1 MSLMTAPQ
9 STRVSHRIQE
19 LMQPFREGRCVQ
31 GADGMD
37 ADMADSVIG
46 SLIDGTFV
54 IGTGAPI
61 EVRNA
66 HDDSLMLSYPDAD
79 ASQVA
84 LAAQVTRRAQAEWWA
99 LTAQARGRAMYH
111 VGALI
116 REQAGVLAELESL
129 TANKPIRDA
138 RVEVAKVAEMFEYY
152 AGWADK
158 LHGEVIPVPTSHLN
172 YVTYEPL
179 GTVLQITPWN
189 APIFTAGWQIAPA
202 IAAGNAVILKPSELT
217 ALSSLVLG
225 VLIER
230 AGVPRGLVNVIA
242 GYGHTI
248 GQAFIAEGDVRKVV
262 FVGSPATGR
271 HIATAAAQRCIPV
284 VLELGGKSANIVFED
299 ADLEVALRGAQA
311 AIFSGAGQSCV
322 SGSRLLVQ
330 ASIFDRFT
338 AALAEA
344 ATQFAVGN
352 PLDPDT
358 QIGPINNAKQYQHV
372 KAMLTGALKEG
383 AVLEGSSA
391 DPIPDAPGYYINPTV
406 LTGHNALTCA
416 QEEIFGPVVIA
427 IPFEDEADAIRIAN
441 DSRFGLA
448 GAVWTRDVGRAHRV
462 ARQVRAG
469 TFWVNSYK
477 TIHVSSPFGGYG
489 ESGYGRSSGL
499 DALREYSEVKSVW
512 VETAAQPAAN
522 FGYGASLE

>member
-1 MSLMTAPQ
+1 MSTA
-9 STRVSHRIQE
+9 RILE
-19 LMQPFREGRCVQ
+19 LMRPYWGDR
-31 GADGMD
+31 
-37 ADMADSVIG
+37 SVIASYVG
-46 SLIDGTFV
+46 GQFIEGH
-54 IGTGAPI
+54 GAPV

-66 HDDSLMLSYPDAD
+66 HDDSLLLSFPDAD
-79 ASQVA
+79 ESLVEVA
-84 LAAQVTRRAQAEWWA
+84 DKAAKAAQQQWWA
-99 LTAQARGRAMYH
+99 LTAQARGRAMYQ
-111 VGALI
+111 VGNLI
-116 REQAGVLAELESL
+116 RDELENLAQIESL

-138 RVEVAKVAEMFEYY
+138 RVEVLKVAEMFEYY

-158 LHGEVIPVPTSHLN
+158 LHGEIIPVPTTHLN

-189 APIFTAGWQIAPA
+189 APIFTCGWQIAPA

-217 ALSSLVLG
+217 PLSSLMVG

-230 AGVPRGLVNVIA
+230 AGVPKGLVNVIA
-242 GYGHTI
+242 GFGHSI
-248 GQAFIAEGDVRKVV
+248 GQAFIAKADIRKVV

-271 HIATAAAQRCIPV
+271 HIAVAAAQRCIPA
-284 VLELGGKSANIVFED
+284 VLELGGKSANIVFDD

-330 ASIFDRFT
+330 ESIFEKFT
-338 AALAEA
+338 NALAVA
-344 ATQFAVGN
+344 ATQFKVG
-352 PLDPDT
+352 DPSDPET
-358 QIGPINNAKQYQHV
+358 QIGPINNAKQYNHV
-372 KAMLTGALKEG
+372 KNMVEQALKDG
-383 AVLEGSSA
+383 AKLVGEHA
-391 DPIPDAPGYYINPTV
+391 DPIPEKPGYYINPTV
-406 LTGHNALTCA
+406 LAGSNALYCA
-416 QEEIFGPVVIA
+416 QEEIFGPVVVA
-427 IPFEDEADAIRIAN
+427 IPFKDEEDAIRIAN

-448 GAVWTRDVGRAHRV
+448 GGVWTRDVGRAHRV

-469 TFWVNSYK
+469 TFWVNGYK

-512 VETAAQPAAN
+512 VETAAKPAAS

>member
-1 MSLMTAPQ
+1 MSTAK
-9 STRVSHRIQE
+9 ILE
-19 LMQPFREGRCVQ
+19 LMRPYWGDR
-31 GADGMD
+31 
-37 ADMADSVIG
+37 SVIASYVG
-46 SLIDGTFV
+46 GEFIEGH
-54 IGTGAPI
+54 GAPV

-66 HDDSLMLSYPDAD
+66 HDDSLLLSFPDAD
-79 ASQVA
+79 ESLVEKADNA
-84 LAAQVTRRAQAEWWA
+84 AKAAQVQWWA
-99 LTAQARGRAMYH
+99 LTAQARGRAMYQ
-111 VGALI
+111 VGNLI
-116 REQAGVLAELESL
+116 REALEDLAQIESL

-138 RVEVAKVAEMFEYY
+138 RVEVLKVAEMFEYY

-158 LHGEVIPVPTSHLN
+158 LHGEIIPVPTTHLN

-189 APIFTAGWQIAPA
+189 APIFTCGWQIAPA

-217 ALSSLVLG
+217 PLSSLMVG

-230 AGVPRGLVNVIA
+230 AGVPKGLVNVIA
-242 GYGHTI
+242 GFGHSI
-248 GQAFIAEGDVRKVV
+248 GQAFIARADIRKVV

-271 HIATAAAQRCIPV
+271 HIAIAAAQRCIPA

-330 ASIFDRFT
+330 ASIFEKFT
-338 AALAEA
+338 HALATA
-344 ATQFAVGN
+344 ATQFKVG
-352 PLDPDT
+352 DPSDPET
-358 QIGPINNAKQYQHV
+358 QIGPINNAKQYNHV
-372 KAMLTGALKEG
+372 KTMVERALKDG
-383 AVLEGSSA
+383 ARLVGEHA
-391 DPIPDAPGYYINPTV
+391 DPIPEKPGYYVNPTV
-406 LTGHNALTCA
+406 LAGTNDLYCA
-416 QEEIFGPVVIA
+416 QEEIFGPVVVA
-427 IPFEDEADAIRIAN
+427 IPFKDEEEAIRIAN

-448 GAVWTRDVGRAHRV
+448 GGVWTRDVGRAHRV
-462 ARQVRAG
+462 AKQVRAG
-469 TFWVNSYK
+469 TFWVNGYK

-512 VETAAQPAAN
+512 VETAAKPAAS

>member
-1 MSLMTAPQ
+1 MSTAK
-9 STRVSHRIQE
+9 ILE
-19 LMQPFREGRCVQ
+19 LMRPYWGDR
-31 GADGMD
+31 
-37 ADMADSVIG
+37 SVIASYVG
-46 SLIDGTFV
+46 GQFIEGHGTPV
-54 IGTGAPI
+54 

-66 HDDSLMLSYPDAD
+66 HDDSLLLSFPDAD
-79 ASQVA
+79 ESLVEVA
-84 LAAQVTRRAQAEWWA
+84 DKAARAAQQQWWA
-99 LTAQARGRAMYH
+99 LTAQARGRAMYQ
-111 VGALI
+111 VGNLI
-116 REQAGVLAELESL
+116 RDELENLAQIESL

-138 RVEVAKVAEMFEYY
+138 RVEVLKVAEMFEYY

-158 LHGEVIPVPTSHLN
+158 LHGEIIPVPTTHLN

-189 APIFTAGWQIAPA
+189 APIFTCGWQIAPA

-217 ALSSLVLG
+217 PLSSLMVG

-230 AGVPRGLVNVIA
+230 AGVPKGLVNVIA
-242 GYGHTI
+242 GFGHSI
-248 GQAFIAEGDVRKVV
+248 GQAFIAKADIRKVV

-271 HIATAAAQRCIPV
+271 HIAVAAAQRCIPA
-284 VLELGGKSANIVFED
+284 VLELGGKSANIVFDD

-330 ASIFDRFT
+330 ESIFEKFT
-338 AALAEA
+338 NALAVA
-344 ATQFAVGN
+344 ATQFKVG
-352 PLDPDT
+352 DPSDPET
-358 QIGPINNAKQYQHV
+358 QIGPINNAKQYNHV
-372 KAMLTGALKEG
+372 KNMVEQALKDG
-383 AVLEGSSA
+383 AKLVGEHA
-391 DPIPDAPGYYINPTV
+391 DPIPEKPGYYINPTV
-406 LTGHNALTCA
+406 LAGTNALYCA
-416 QEEIFGPVVIA
+416 QEEIFGPVVVA
-427 IPFEDEADAIRIAN
+427 IPFKDEKDAIRIAN

-448 GAVWTRDVGRAHRV
+448 GGVWTRDVGRAHRV

-469 TFWVNSYK
+469 TFWVNGYK

-512 VETAAQPAAN
+512 VETAAKPAAS

>member
-1 MSLMTAPQ
+1 MSTA
-9 STRVSHRIQE
+9 TILE
-19 LMQPFREGRCVQ
+19 LMRPYWGDR
-31 GADGMD
+31 
-37 ADMADSVIG
+37 SVIASYVG
-46 SLIDGTFV
+46 GAFIEGH
-54 IGTGAPI
+54 GAPV

-66 HDDSLMLSYPDAD
+66 HDDSLLLSFPDAD
-79 ASQVA
+79 ESLVEVA
-84 LAAQVTRRAQAEWWA
+84 DKAAKTAQQQWWA
-99 LTAQARGRAMYH
+99 LTAQARGRAMYQ
-111 VGALI
+111 VGNLI
-116 REQAGVLAELESL
+116 REEQENLAQLESL

-138 RVEVAKVAEMFEYY
+138 RVEVLKVAEMFEYY

-158 LHGEVIPVPTSHLN
+158 LHGEVIPVPTTHLN

-189 APIFTAGWQIAPA
+189 APIFTCGWQIAPA

-217 ALSSLVLG
+217 PLSSLVVG

-230 AGVPRGLVNVIA
+230 AGVPKGLVNVIA
-242 GYGHTI
+242 GFGHSI
-248 GQAFIAEGDVRKVV
+248 GQAFIARADIRKVV

-271 HIATAAAQRCIPV
+271 HIAVAAAQRCIPA
-284 VLELGGKSANIVFED
+284 VLELGGKSANIVFDD

-330 ASIFDRFT
+330 ESIFEKFT
-338 AALAEA
+338 NALAVA
-344 ATQFAVGN
+344 ATQFKVG
-352 PLDPDT
+352 DPGDPQT
-358 QIGPINNAKQYQHV
+358 QIGPINNAKQYNHV
-372 KAMLTGALKEG
+372 KSMVERALKDG
-383 AVLEGSSA
+383 AKLVGEQA
-391 DPIPDAPGYYINPTV
+391 DPIPDRPGYYINPTV
-406 LTGHNALTCA
+406 LAGTNELHCA
-416 QEEIFGPVVIA
+416 QEEIFGPVVVAIA
-427 IPFEDEADAIRIAN
+427 FKDEEDAIRIAN

-448 GAVWTRDVGRAHRV
+448 GGVWTRDVGRAHRV
-462 ARQVRAG
+462 AKQVRAG
-469 TFWVNSYK
+469 TFWVNGYK

-512 VETAAQPAAN
+512 VETAAKPAAS

>member
-1 MSLMTAPQ
+1 MSTQKILDLMRPYWGDR
-9 STRVSHRIQE
+9 STV
-19 LMQPFREGRCVQ
+19 
-31 GADGMD
+31 
-37 ADMADSVIG
+37 G
-46 SLIDGTFV
+46 SYVGGEFV
-54 IGTGAPI
+54 AGHGAPV

-66 HDDSLMLSYPDAD
+66 HDDSPMLSYADAD
-79 ASQVA
+79 TSLVELTNTATK
-84 LAAQVTRRAQAEWWA
+84 AAQAKWAA
-99 LTAQARGRAMYH
+99 LTAQARGRLMYQ

-116 REQAGVLAELESL
+116 RQEADSLAQIESL

-138 RVEVAKVAEMFEYY
+138 TVEVAKVAEMFEYY

-189 APIFTAGWQIAPA
+189 APIFTCGWQIAPA

-217 ALSSLVLG
+217 ALSSLAVA

-230 AGVPRGLVNVIA
+230 AGVPKGLVNVIA
-242 GYGHTI
+242 GFGHTI
-248 GQAFIAEGDVRKVV
+248 GQALIAKADIRKVV
-262 FVGSPATGR
+262 FVGSPATGK
-271 HIATAAAQRCIPV
+271 HIAIAAAQRGIPCV
-284 VLELGGKSANIVFED
+284 MELGGKSANIVFED

-330 ASIFDRFT
+330 ASIFERFT
-338 AALAEA
+338 LALAA
-344 ATQFAVGN
+344 AGKQFKVG
-352 PLDPDT
+352 DPGDPHT
-358 QIGPINNAKQYQHV
+358 QIGPINNAKQYAHV
-372 KAMLTGALKEG
+372 KTMVEGALKDG
-383 AVLEGSSA
+383 ARLVGVDA
-391 DPIPDAPGYYINPTV
+391 DPLPDVPGYYVNPTV
-406 LTGHNALTCA
+406 LAGTNDLYCA
-416 QEEIFGPVVIA
+416 QEEIFGPVVVA
-427 IPFEDEADAIRIAN
+427 IPFKDEADAIRIAN

-448 GAVWTRDVGRAHRV
+448 GGVWTRDVGRAHRV

-499 DALREYSEVKSVW
+499 DALREYREVKSVW
-512 VETAAQPAAN
+512 VETAAVPAAS

>member
-1 MSLMTAPQ
+1 MSTAK
-9 STRVSHRIQE
+9 ILE
-19 LMQPFREGRCVQ
+19 LMRPYWGDR
-31 GADGMD
+31 
-37 ADMADSVIG
+37 SVIASYVG
-46 SLIDGTFV
+46 GQFIEGH
-54 IGTGAPI
+54 GAPV

-66 HDDSLMLSYPDAD
+66 HDDSLLLSFPDAD
-79 ASQVA
+79 ESLVEVA
-84 LAAQVTRRAQAEWWA
+84 DKAARAAQQQWWA
-99 LTAQARGRAMYH
+99 LTAQARGRAMYQ
-111 VGALI
+111 VGNLI
-116 REQAGVLAELESL
+116 RDELENLAQIESL

-138 RVEVAKVAEMFEYY
+138 RVEVLKVAEMFEYY

-158 LHGEVIPVPTSHLN
+158 LHGEIIPVPTTHLN

-189 APIFTAGWQIAPA
+189 APIFTCGWQIAPA

-217 ALSSLVLG
+217 PLSSLMVG

-230 AGVPRGLVNVIA
+230 AGVPKGLVNVIA
-242 GYGHTI
+242 GFGHSI
-248 GQAFIAEGDVRKVV
+248 GQAFIAKADIRKVV

-271 HIATAAAQRCIPV
+271 HIAVAAAQRCIPA
-284 VLELGGKSANIVFED
+284 VLELGGKSANIVFDD

-330 ASIFDRFT
+330 ESIFEKFT
-338 AALAEA
+338 NALAVA
-344 ATQFAVGN
+344 ATQFKVG
-352 PLDPDT
+352 DPSDPET
-358 QIGPINNAKQYQHV
+358 QIGPINNAKQYSHV
-372 KAMLTGALKEG
+372 KNMVEQALKDG
-383 AVLEGSSA
+383 AKLVGEHA
-391 DPIPDAPGYYINPTV
+391 DPIPEKLGYYINPTV
-406 LTGHNALTCA
+406 LAGNNALYCA
-416 QEEIFGPVVIA
+416 QEEIFGPVVVA
-427 IPFEDEADAIRIAN
+427 IPFKDEEDAIRIAN

-448 GAVWTRDVGRAHRV
+448 GGVWTRDVGRAHRV
-462 ARQVRAG
+462 AKQVRAG
-469 TFWVNSYK
+469 TFWVNGYK

-512 VETAAQPAAN
+512 IETAAKPAAS

>member
-1 MSLMTAPQ
+1 MSTA
-9 STRVSHRIQE
+9 TILE
-19 LMQPFREGRCVQ
+19 LMRPYWGDRSVVASYVGGEFIEGH
-31 GADGMD
+31 
-37 ADMADSVIG
+37 
-46 SLIDGTFV
+46 GTPV
-54 IGTGAPI
+54 D
-61 EVRNA
+61 VRNA
-66 HDDSLMLSYPDAD
+66 HDDSLLLSFPDAD
-79 ASQVA
+79 ESLVEVA
-84 LAAQVTRRAQAEWWA
+84 DQAAKAAQQQWWA
-99 LTAQARGRAMYH
+99 LTAQARGRAMYQ
-111 VGALI
+111 VGNLI
-116 REQAGVLAELESL
+116 REEQENLAQIESL

-138 RVEVAKVAEMFEYY
+138 RVEVLKVAEMFEYY

-158 LHGEVIPVPTSHLN
+158 LHGEIIPVPTTHLN

-189 APIFTAGWQIAPA
+189 APIFTCGWQIAPA

-217 ALSSLVLG
+217 PLSSLVVG

-230 AGVPRGLVNVIA
+230 AGVPKGLVNVIA
-242 GYGHTI
+242 GFGHSI
-248 GQAFIAEGDVRKVV
+248 GQAFIAKADIRKVV

-271 HIATAAAQRCIPV
+271 HIAVAAAQRCIPA
-284 VLELGGKSANIVFED
+284 VLELGGKSANIVFDD

-330 ASIFDRFT
+330 ESIFEKFT
-338 AALAEA
+338 NALAVA
-344 ATQFAVGN
+344 ATQFKVG
-352 PLDPDT
+352 DPGDPQT
-358 QIGPINNAKQYQHV
+358 QIGPINNAKQYNHV
-372 KAMLTGALKEG
+372 KSMVERALKDG
-383 AVLEGSSA
+383 ARLVGEQA
-391 DPIPDAPGYYINPTV
+391 DPIPDRPGYYINPTV
-406 LTGHNALTCA
+406 LAGTNELHCA
-416 QEEIFGPVVIA
+416 QEEIFGPVVVA
-427 IPFEDEADAIRIAN
+427 IPFKDEEDAIRIAN

-448 GAVWTRDVGRAHRV
+448 GGVWTRDVGRAHRV

-469 TFWVNSYK
+469 TFWVNGYK

-512 VETAAQPAAN
+512 VETAAKPAAS

>member
-1 MSLMTAPQ
+1 MSTAK
-9 STRVSHRIQE
+9 ILE
-19 LMQPFREGRCVQ
+19 LMRPYWGDR
-31 GADGMD
+31 
-37 ADMADSVIG
+37 SVIASYVG
-46 SLIDGTFV
+46 GQFIEGH
-54 IGTGAPI
+54 GAPV

-66 HDDSLMLSYPDAD
+66 HDDSLLLSFPDAD
-79 ASQVA
+79 ESLVEVA
-84 LAAQVTRRAQAEWWA
+84 DKAARAAQQQWWA
-99 LTAQARGRAMYH
+99 LTAQARGRAMYQ
-111 VGALI
+111 VGNLI
-116 REQAGVLAELESL
+116 RDELENLAQIESL

-138 RVEVAKVAEMFEYY
+138 RVEVLKVAEMFEYY

-158 LHGEVIPVPTSHLN
+158 LHGEVIPVPTTHLN

-189 APIFTAGWQIAPA
+189 APIFTCGWQIAPA

-217 ALSSLVLG
+217 PLSSLMVG

-230 AGVPRGLVNVIA
+230 AGVPKGLVNVIA
-242 GYGHTI
+242 GFGHSI
-248 GQAFIAEGDVRKVV
+248 GQAFIAKADIRKVV

-271 HIATAAAQRCIPV
+271 HIAVAAAQRCIPA
-284 VLELGGKSANIVFED
+284 VLELGGKSANIVFDD

-330 ASIFDRFT
+330 ESIFEKFT
-338 AALAEA
+338 NALAVA
-344 ATQFAVGN
+344 ATQFKVG
-352 PLDPDT
+352 DPSDPET
-358 QIGPINNAKQYQHV
+358 QIGPINNAKQYNHV
-372 KAMLTGALKEG
+372 KNMVEQALKDG
-383 AVLEGSSA
+383 AKLVGERA
-391 DPIPDAPGYYINPTV
+391 DPIPKKPGYYINPTV
-406 LTGHNALTCA
+406 LAGSNELYCA
-416 QEEIFGPVVIA
+416 QEEIFGPVVVA
-427 IPFEDEADAIRIAN
+427 IPFKDEEDAIRIAN

-448 GAVWTRDVGRAHRV
+448 GGVWTRDVGRAHRV

-469 TFWVNSYK
+469 TFWVNGYK
-477 TIHVSSPFGGYG
+477 TIHVSPPFGGYG

-512 VETAAQPAAN
+512 VETAAKPAAS

>member
-1 MSLMTAPQ
+1 VSTQKILDLMRPYWGDR
-9 STRVSHRIQE
+9 STV
-19 LMQPFREGRCVQ
+19 
-31 GADGMD
+31 
-37 ADMADSVIG
+37 G
-46 SLIDGTFV
+46 SYVGGEFV
-54 IGTGAPI
+54 AGHGAPV

-66 HDDSLMLSYPDAD
+66 HDDSPMLSYADAD
-79 ASQVA
+79 TSLVELTSTATK
-84 LAAQVTRRAQAEWWA
+84 AAQAKWAA
-99 LTAQARGRAMYH
+99 LTAQARGRLMYQ

-116 REQAGVLAELESL
+116 RQEADSLAQIESL

-138 RVEVAKVAEMFEYY
+138 TVEVAKVAEMFEYY

-189 APIFTAGWQIAPA
+189 APIFTCGWQIAPA

-217 ALSSLVLG
+217 ALSSLAVA

-230 AGVPRGLVNVIA
+230 AGVPKGLVNVIA
-242 GYGHTI
+242 GFGHTI
-248 GQAFIAEGDVRKVV
+248 GQALIAKADIRKVV
-262 FVGSPATGR
+262 FVGSPATGK
-271 HIATAAAQRCIPV
+271 HIAIAAAQRGIPCV
-284 VLELGGKSANIVFED
+284 MELGGKSANIVFED

-330 ASIFDRFT
+330 ASIFERFT
-338 AALAEA
+338 LALAA
-344 ATQFAVGN
+344 AGKQFKVG
-352 PLDPDT
+352 DPGDPHT
-358 QIGPINNAKQYQHV
+358 QIGPINNAKQYAHV
-372 KAMLTGALKEG
+372 KTMVEGALKDG
-383 AVLEGSSA
+383 ARLVGVDA
-391 DPIPDAPGYYINPTV
+391 DPLPDVPGYYVNPTV
-406 LTGHNALTCA
+406 LAGTNDLYCA
-416 QEEIFGPVVIA
+416 QEEIFGPVVVA
-427 IPFEDEADAIRIAN
+427 IPFKDEADAIRIAN

-448 GAVWTRDVGRAHRV
+448 GGVWTRDVGRAHRV

-512 VETAAQPAAN
+512 VETAAVPAAS

>member
-1 MSLMTAPQ
+1 MSTAN
-9 STRVSHRIQE
+9 ILE
-19 LMQPFREGRCVQ
+19 LMRPYWGDR
-31 GADGMD
+31 
-37 ADMADSVIG
+37 SVIASYVG
-46 SLIDGTFV
+46 GAFIEGH
-54 IGTGAPI
+54 GAPV

-66 HDDSLMLSYPDAD
+66 HDDSLLLSFPDAD
-79 ASQVA
+79 ESLVEVA
-84 LAAQVTRRAQAEWWA
+84 DKAAKTAQQQWWA
-99 LTAQARGRAMYH
+99 LTGQARGRAMYQ
-111 VGALI
+111 VGNLI
-116 REQAGVLAELESL
+116 REEQENLAQIESL

-138 RVEVAKVAEMFEYY
+138 RVEVLKVAEMFEYY

-158 LHGEVIPVPTSHLN
+158 LHGEVIPVPTTHLN

-189 APIFTAGWQIAPA
+189 APIFTCGWQIAPA

-217 ALSSLVLG
+217 PLSSLVVG

-230 AGVPRGLVNVIA
+230 AGVPKGLVNVIA
-242 GYGHTI
+242 GFGHSI
-248 GQAFIAEGDVRKVV
+248 GQAFIARADIRKVV

-271 HIATAAAQRCIPV
+271 HIAVAAAQRCIPT
-284 VLELGGKSANIVFED
+284 VLELGGKSANIVFDD

-330 ASIFDRFT
+330 ESIFEKFT
-338 AALAEA
+338 NALAVA
-344 ATQFAVGN
+344 ATQFKVG
-352 PLDPDT
+352 DPGDPQT
-358 QIGPINNAKQYQHV
+358 QIGPINNAKQYNHV
-372 KAMLTGALKEG
+372 KSMVERALKDG
-383 AVLEGSSA
+383 AKLIGEQA
-391 DPIPDAPGYYINPTV
+391 DPIPDRPGYYINPTV
-406 LTGHNALTCA
+406 LAGTNELHCA
-416 QEEIFGPVVIA
+416 QEEIFGPVVVA
-427 IPFEDEADAIRIAN
+427 IPFKDEEDAIRIAN

-448 GAVWTRDVGRAHRV
+448 GGVWTRDVGRAHRV
-462 ARQVRAG
+462 AKQVRAG
-469 TFWVNSYK
+469 TFWVNGYK

-512 VETAAQPAAN
+512 VETAAKPAAS

>member
-1 MSLMTAPQ
+1 MSTAK
-9 STRVSHRIQE
+9 ILE
-19 LMQPFREGRCVQ
+19 LMRPYWGDR
-31 GADGMD
+31 
-37 ADMADSVIG
+37 SVIASYVG
-46 SLIDGTFV
+46 GQFIEGHGTPV
-54 IGTGAPI
+54 

-66 HDDSLMLSYPDAD
+66 HDDSLLLSFPDAD
-79 ASQVA
+79 ESLVEVA
-84 LAAQVTRRAQAEWWA
+84 DKAARAAQQQWWA
-99 LTAQARGRAMYH
+99 LTAQARGRAMYQ
-111 VGALI
+111 VGNLI
-116 REQAGVLAELESL
+116 RDELENLAQIESL

-138 RVEVAKVAEMFEYY
+138 RVEVLKVAEMFEYY

-158 LHGEVIPVPTSHLN
+158 LHGEIIPVPTTHLN

-189 APIFTAGWQIAPA
+189 APIFICGWQIAPA

-217 ALSSLVLG
+217 PLSSLMVG

-230 AGVPRGLVNVIA
+230 AGVPKGLVNVIA
-242 GYGHTI
+242 GFGHSI
-248 GQAFIAEGDVRKVV
+248 GQAFIAKADIRKVV

-271 HIATAAAQRCIPV
+271 HIAVAAAQRCIPA
-284 VLELGGKSANIVFED
+284 VLELGGKSANIVFDD

-330 ASIFDRFT
+330 ESIFEKFT
-338 AALAEA
+338 NALAVA
-344 ATQFAVGN
+344 ATQFKVG
-352 PLDPDT
+352 DPSDPET
-358 QIGPINNAKQYQHV
+358 QIGPINNAKQYNHV
-372 KAMLTGALKEG
+372 KNMVEQALKDG
-383 AVLEGSSA
+383 AKLVGEHA
-391 DPIPDAPGYYINPTV
+391 DPIPEKPGYYINPTV
-406 LTGHNALTCA
+406 LAGTNALYCA
-416 QEEIFGPVVIA
+416 QEEIFGPVVVA
-427 IPFEDEADAIRIAN
+427 IPFKDEEDAIRIAN

-448 GAVWTRDVGRAHRV
+448 GGVWTRDVGRAHRV

-469 TFWVNSYK
+469 TFWVNGYK

-512 VETAAQPAAN
+512 VETAAKPAAS

>member
-1 MSLMTAPQ
+1 MSTAK
-9 STRVSHRIQE
+9 ILE
-19 LMQPFREGRCVQ
+19 LMRPYWGDR
-31 GADGMD
+31 
-37 ADMADSVIG
+37 SVIASYVG
-46 SLIDGTFV
+46 GEFIEGH
-54 IGTGAPI
+54 GAPV

-66 HDDSLMLSYPDAD
+66 HDDSLLLSFPDAD
-79 ASQVA
+79 ESLVEKADNA
-84 LAAQVTRRAQAEWWA
+84 AKAAQVQWWA
-99 LTAQARGRAMYH
+99 LTAQARGRAMYQI
-111 VGALI
+111 GNLI
-116 REQAGVLAELESL
+116 REALEDLAQIESL

-138 RVEVAKVAEMFEYY
+138 RVEVLKVAEMFEYY

-158 LHGEVIPVPTSHLN
+158 LHGEIIPVPTTHLN

-189 APIFTAGWQIAPA
+189 APIFTCGWQIAPA

-217 ALSSLVLG
+217 PLSSLMVG

-230 AGVPRGLVNVIA
+230 AGVPKGLVNVIA
-242 GYGHTI
+242 GFGHSI
-248 GQAFIAEGDVRKVV
+248 GQAFIARADIRKVV

-271 HIATAAAQRCIPV
+271 HIAIAAAQRCIPA

-330 ASIFDRFT
+330 ASIFEKFT
-338 AALAEA
+338 NALATA
-344 ATQFAVGN
+344 ATQFKVG
-352 PLDPDT
+352 DPSDPET
-358 QIGPINNAKQYQHV
+358 QIGPINNAKQYNHV
-372 KAMLTGALKEG
+372 KTMVERALKDG
-383 AVLEGSSA
+383 ARLVGEHA
-391 DPIPDAPGYYINPTV
+391 DPIPEKPGYYVNPTV
-406 LTGHNALTCA
+406 LAGTNDLHCA
-416 QEEIFGPVVIA
+416 QEEIFGPVVVA
-427 IPFEDEADAIRIAN
+427 IPFKDEEDAIRIAN

-448 GAVWTRDVGRAHRV
+448 GGVWTRDVGRAHRV
-462 ARQVRAG
+462 AKQVRAG
-469 TFWVNSYK
+469 TFWVNGYK

-512 VETAAQPAAN
+512 VETAAKPAAS

>member
-1 MSLMTAPQ
+1 MSTA
-9 STRVSHRIQE
+9 TILE
-19 LMQPFREGRCVQ
+19 LMRPYWGDR
-31 GADGMD
+31 
-37 ADMADSVIG
+37 SVIASYVG
-46 SLIDGTFV
+46 GAFIEGH
-54 IGTGAPI
+54 GAPV

-66 HDDSLMLSYPDAD
+66 HNDSLLLSFPDAD
-79 ASQVA
+79 ESLVEVA
-84 LAAQVTRRAQAEWWA
+84 DKAAKAAQQQWWA
-99 LTAQARGRAMYH
+99 MTAQARGRTMYQ
-111 VGALI
+111 VGNLI
-116 REQAGVLAELESL
+116 REEQENLAQLESL

-138 RVEVAKVAEMFEYY
+138 RVEVLKVAEMFEYY

-158 LHGEVIPVPTSHLN
+158 LHGEIIPVPTTHLN

-189 APIFTAGWQIAPA
+189 APIFTCGWQIAPA

-217 ALSSLVLG
+217 PLSSLVVG

-230 AGVPRGLVNVIA
+230 AGVPKGLVNVIA
-242 GYGHTI
+242 GFGHSI
-248 GQAFIAEGDVRKVV
+248 GQAFIAKADIRKVV

-271 HIATAAAQRCIPV
+271 HIAVAAAQRCIPA
-284 VLELGGKSANIVFED
+284 VLELGGKSANIVFDD

-330 ASIFDRFT
+330 QSIFEKFT
-338 AALAEA
+338 NALAVA
-344 ATQFAVGN
+344 ATQFKVG
-352 PLDPDT
+352 DPGDPET
-358 QIGPINNAKQYQHV
+358 QIGPINNAKQYNHV
-372 KAMLTGALKEG
+372 KSMVERALKDG
-383 AVLEGSSA
+383 AKLVGEQA
-391 DPIPDAPGYYINPTV
+391 DPIPDRPGYYINPTV
-406 LTGHNALTCA
+406 LAGTNELHCA
-416 QEEIFGPVVIA
+416 QEEIFGPVVVAIA
-427 IPFEDEADAIRIAN
+427 FKDEEDAIRIAN

-448 GAVWTRDVGRAHRV
+448 GGVWTRDVGRAHRV
-462 ARQVRAG
+462 AKQVRAG
-469 TFWVNSYK
+469 TFWVNGYK

-512 VETAAQPAAN
+512 VETAAKPAAS

>member
-1 MSLMTAPQ
+1 MSTA
-9 STRVSHRIQE
+9 RILE
-19 LMQPFREGRCVQ
+19 LMRPYWGDR
-31 GADGMD
+31 
-37 ADMADSVIG
+37 SVIASYVG
-46 SLIDGTFV
+46 GQFIEGH
-54 IGTGAPI
+54 GAPV

-66 HDDSLMLSYPDAD
+66 HDDSLLLSFPDAD
-79 ASQVA
+79 ESLVEVA
-84 LAAQVTRRAQAEWWA
+84 DKAAKAAQQQWWA
-99 LTAQARGRAMYH
+99 LTAQARGRAMYQ
-111 VGALI
+111 VGNLI
-116 REQAGVLAELESL
+116 RDELENLAQIESL

-138 RVEVAKVAEMFEYY
+138 RVEVLKVAEMFEYY

-158 LHGEVIPVPTSHLN
+158 LHGEIIPVPTTHLN

-189 APIFTAGWQIAPA
+189 APIFTCGWQIAPA

-217 ALSSLVLG
+217 PLSSLMVG

-230 AGVPRGLVNVIA
+230 AGVPKGLVNVIA
-242 GYGHTI
+242 GFGHSI
-248 GQAFIAEGDVRKVV
+248 GQAFIAKADIRKVV

-271 HIATAAAQRCIPV
+271 HIAVAAAQRCIPA
-284 VLELGGKSANIVFED
+284 VLELGGKSANIVFDD

-330 ASIFDRFT
+330 ESIFEKFT
-338 AALAEA
+338 NALAVA
-344 ATQFAVGN
+344 ATQFKVG
-352 PLDPDT
+352 DPSDPET
-358 QIGPINNAKQYQHV
+358 QIGPINNAKQYNHV
-372 KAMLTGALKEG
+372 KNMVEQALKDG
-383 AVLEGSSA
+383 AKLVGERA
-391 DPIPDAPGYYINPTV
+391 DPIPKKPGYYINPTV
-406 LTGHNALTCA
+406 LAGSNELYCA
-416 QEEIFGPVVIA
+416 QEEIFGPVVVA
-427 IPFEDEADAIRIAN
+427 IPFKDEEDAIRIAN

-448 GAVWTRDVGRAHRV
+448 GGVWTRDVGRAHRV

-469 TFWVNSYK
+469 TFWVNGYK

-512 VETAAQPAAN
+512 VETAAKPAAS

>member
-1 MSLMTAPQ
+1 MSTAK
-9 STRVSHRIQE
+9 ILE
-19 LMQPFREGRCVQ
+19 LMRPYWGDRSVVASYVGGEFVEGH
-31 GADGMD
+31 
-37 ADMADSVIG
+37 
-46 SLIDGTFV
+46 
-54 IGTGAPI
+54 GAPV

-66 HDDSLMLSYPDAD
+66 HDDSLLLSFPDAD
-79 ASQVA
+79 ESLVELADKAAKSAQSQ
-84 LAAQVTRRAQAEWWA
+84 WWS
-99 LTAQARGRAMYH
+99 LTAQARGRAMYQ
-111 VGALI
+111 VGLLV
-116 REQAGVLAELESL
+116 REELENLAQIESL

-138 RVEVAKVAEMFEYY
+138 RVEVLKVAEMFEYY

-158 LHGEVIPVPTSHLN
+158 LHGEVIPVPTTHLN

-189 APIFTAGWQIAPA
+189 APIFTCGWQIAPA

-217 ALSSLVLG
+217 PLSSLMVG

-230 AGVPRGLVNVIA
+230 AGVPKGLVNVIA
-242 GYGHTI
+242 GFGHSI
-248 GQAFIAEGDVRKVV
+248 GQAFIAKADIRKVV

-271 HIATAAAQRCIPV
+271 HIAVAAAQRCIPA

-330 ASIFDRFT
+330 ESIFEKFT
-338 AALAEA
+338 NALAVA
-344 ATQFAVGN
+344 ATQFKVG
-352 PLDPDT
+352 DPSDPET
-358 QIGPINNAKQYQHV
+358 QIGPINNAKQYNHV
-372 KAMLTGALKEG
+372 RTMVEGALKDG
-383 AVLEGSSA
+383 ARLVGDNA
-391 DPIPDAPGYYINPTV
+391 DPIPEKPGYYVNPTV
-406 LTGHNALTCA
+406 LAGHNALYCA
-416 QEEIFGPVVIA
+416 QEEIFGPVVVA
-427 IPFEDEADAIRIAN
+427 IPFKDEEEAIRIAN

-448 GAVWTRDVGRAHRV
+448 GGVWTRDVGRAHRV
-462 ARQVRAG
+462 AKHVRAG
-469 TFWVNSYK
+469 TFWVNGYK

-512 VETAAQPAAN
+512 VETAAKPAAS

>member
-1 MSLMTAPQ
+1 MSTAK
-9 STRVSHRIQE
+9 ILE
-19 LMQPFREGRCVQ
+19 LMRPYWGDR
-31 GADGMD
+31 
-37 ADMADSVIG
+37 SVIASYVG
-46 SLIDGTFV
+46 GQFIEGH
-54 IGTGAPI
+54 GAPV

-66 HDDSLMLSYPDAD
+66 HDDSLLLSFPDAD
-79 ASQVA
+79 ESLVEVA
-84 LAAQVTRRAQAEWWA
+84 DKAAKAAQQQWWA
-99 LTAQARGRAMYH
+99 LTAQARGRAMYQ
-111 VGALI
+111 VGNLI
-116 REQAGVLAELESL
+116 RDELENLAQIESL

-138 RVEVAKVAEMFEYY
+138 RVEVLKVAEMFEYY

-158 LHGEVIPVPTSHLN
+158 LHGEIIPVPTTHLN

-189 APIFTAGWQIAPA
+189 APIFTCGWQIAPA

-217 ALSSLVLG
+217 PLSSLMVG
-225 VLIER
+225 VLIEQ
-230 AGVPRGLVNVIA
+230 AGVPKGLVNVIA
-242 GYGHTI
+242 GFGHSI
-248 GQAFIAEGDVRKVV
+248 GQAFIAKADIRKVV

-271 HIATAAAQRCIPV
+271 HIAVAAAQRCIPA
-284 VLELGGKSANIVFED
+284 VLELGGKSANIVFDD

-330 ASIFDRFT
+330 ESIFEKFT
-338 AALAEA
+338 NALAVA
-344 ATQFAVGN
+344 ATQFKVG
-352 PLDPDT
+352 DPSDPET
-358 QIGPINNAKQYQHV
+358 QIGPINNAKQYNHV
-372 KAMLTGALKEG
+372 KNMVEQALKDG
-383 AVLEGSSA
+383 AKLVGEHA
-391 DPIPDAPGYYINPTV
+391 DPIPEKPGYYINPTV
-406 LTGHNALTCA
+406 LAGTNALYCA
-416 QEEIFGPVVIA
+416 QEEIFGPVVVA
-427 IPFEDEADAIRIAN
+427 IPFKDEEDAIRIAN

-448 GAVWTRDVGRAHRV
+448 GGVWTRDVGRAHRV

-469 TFWVNSYK
+469 TFWVNGYK

-512 VETAAQPAAN
+512 VETAAKPAAS

>member
-1 MSLMTAPQ
+1 MSTAK
-9 STRVSHRIQE
+9 ILE
-19 LMQPFREGRCVQ
+19 LMRPYWGDR
-31 GADGMD
+31 
-37 ADMADSVIG
+37 SVIASYVG
-46 SLIDGTFV
+46 GQFIEGH
-54 IGTGAPI
+54 GAPV

-66 HDDSLMLSYPDAD
+66 HDDSLLLSFPDAD
-79 ASQVA
+79 ESLVEVA
-84 LAAQVTRRAQAEWWA
+84 DKAARAAQQQWWA
-99 LTAQARGRAMYH
+99 LTAQARGRAMYQ
-111 VGALI
+111 VGNLI
-116 REQAGVLAELESL
+116 RDELENLAQIESL

-138 RVEVAKVAEMFEYY
+138 RVEVLKVAEMFEYY

-158 LHGEVIPVPTSHLN
+158 LHGEIIPVPTTHLN

-189 APIFTAGWQIAPA
+189 APIFTCGWQIAPA

-217 ALSSLVLG
+217 PLSSLMVG

-230 AGVPRGLVNVIA
+230 AGVPKGLVNVIA
-242 GYGHTI
+242 GFGHSI
-248 GQAFIAEGDVRKVV
+248 GQAFIAKADIRKVV

-271 HIATAAAQRCIPV
+271 HIAVAAAQRCIPA
-284 VLELGGKSANIVFED
+284 VLELGGKSANIVFDD

-330 ASIFDRFT
+330 ESIFEKFT
-338 AALAEA
+338 NALAVA
-344 ATQFAVGN
+344 ATQFKVG
-352 PLDPDT
+352 DPSDPET
-358 QIGPINNAKQYQHV
+358 QIGPINNAKQYSHV
-372 KAMLTGALKEG
+372 KNMVEQALKDG
-383 AVLEGSSA
+383 AKLVGEHA
-391 DPIPDAPGYYINPTV
+391 DPIPEKLGYYINPTV
-406 LTGHNALTCA
+406 LAGNNALYCA
-416 QEEIFGPVVIA
+416 QEEIFGPVVVA
-427 IPFEDEADAIRIAN
+427 IPFKDEEDAIRIAN

-448 GAVWTRDVGRAHRV
+448 GGVWTRDVGRAHRV
-462 ARQVRAG
+462 AKQVRAG
-469 TFWVNSYK
+469 TFWVNGYK

-512 VETAAQPAAN
+512 VETAAKPAAS

>member
-1 MSLMTAPQ
+1 MSTA
-9 STRVSHRIQE
+9 RILE
-19 LMQPFREGRCVQ
+19 LMRPYWGDR
-31 GADGMD
+31 
-37 ADMADSVIG
+37 SVIASYVG
-46 SLIDGTFV
+46 GQFIEGH
-54 IGTGAPI
+54 GAPV

-66 HDDSLMLSYPDAD
+66 HDDSLLLSFPDAD
-79 ASQVA
+79 ESLVEVA
-84 LAAQVTRRAQAEWWA
+84 DKAAKAAQQQWWA
-99 LTAQARGRAMYH
+99 LTAQARGRAMYQ
-111 VGALI
+111 VGNLI
-116 REQAGVLAELESL
+116 RDELENLAQIESL

-138 RVEVAKVAEMFEYY
+138 RVEVLKVAEMFEYY

-158 LHGEVIPVPTSHLN
+158 LHGEIIPVPTTHLN

-189 APIFTAGWQIAPA
+189 APIFTCGWQIAPA

-217 ALSSLVLG
+217 PLSSLMVG

-230 AGVPRGLVNVIA
+230 AGVPKGLVNVIA
-242 GYGHTI
+242 GFGHSI
-248 GQAFIAEGDVRKVV
+248 GQAFIAKADIRKVV

-271 HIATAAAQRCIPV
+271 HIAVAAAQRCIPA
-284 VLELGGKSANIVFED
+284 VLELGGKSANIVFDD

-330 ASIFDRFT
+330 ESIFEKFT
-338 AALAEA
+338 NALAVA
-344 ATQFAVGN
+344 ATQFKVG
-352 PLDPDT
+352 DPSDPET
-358 QIGPINNAKQYQHV
+358 QIGPINNAKQYNHV
-372 KAMLTGALKEG
+372 KNMVEQALKDG
-383 AVLEGSSA
+383 AKLVGEHA
-391 DPIPDAPGYYINPTV
+391 DPIPEKPGYYINPTV
-406 LTGHNALTCA
+406 LAGTNALYCA
-416 QEEIFGPVVIA
+416 QEEIFGPVVVA
-427 IPFEDEADAIRIAN
+427 IPFKDEEDAIRIAN

-448 GAVWTRDVGRAHRV
+448 GGVWTRDVGRAHRV

-469 TFWVNSYK
+469 TFWVNGYK

-512 VETAAQPAAN
+512 VETAAKPAAS

>member
-1 MSLMTAPQ
+1 MSTVKIL
-9 STRVSHRIQE
+9 E
-19 LMQPFREGRCVQ
+19 LMRPYWGDR
-31 GADGMD
+31 
-37 ADMADSVIG
+37 SVIASYVG
-46 SLIDGTFV
+46 GQFIEGH
-54 IGTGAPI
+54 GAPV

-66 HDDSLMLSYPDAD
+66 HDDSLLLSFPDAD
-79 ASQVA
+79 ESLVEVA
-84 LAAQVTRRAQAEWWA
+84 DKAARAAQQQWWA
-99 LTAQARGRAMYH
+99 LTAQARGRAMYQ
-111 VGALI
+111 VGNLI
-116 REQAGVLAELESL
+116 RDELENLAQIESL

-138 RVEVAKVAEMFEYY
+138 RVEVLKVAEMFEYY

-158 LHGEVIPVPTSHLN
+158 LHGEIIPVPTTHLN

-189 APIFTAGWQIAPA
+189 APIFTCGWQIAPA

-217 ALSSLVLG
+217 PLSSLMVG

-230 AGVPRGLVNVIA
+230 AGVPKGLVNVIA
-242 GYGHTI
+242 GFGHSI
-248 GQAFIAEGDVRKVV
+248 GQAFIAKADIRKVV

-271 HIATAAAQRCIPV
+271 HIAVAAAQRCIPA
-284 VLELGGKSANIVFED
+284 VLELGGKSANIVFDD

-330 ASIFDRFT
+330 ESIFEKFT
-338 AALAEA
+338 NALAVA
-344 ATQFAVGN
+344 ATQFKVG
-352 PLDPDT
+352 DPSDPET
-358 QIGPINNAKQYQHV
+358 QIGPINNAKQYNHV
-372 KAMLTGALKEG
+372 KNMVEQALKDG
-383 AVLEGSSA
+383 AKLVGEHA
-391 DPIPDAPGYYINPTV
+391 DPIPEKPGYYINPTV
-406 LTGHNALTCA
+406 LAGSNELYCA
-416 QEEIFGPVVIA
+416 QEEIFGPVVVA
-427 IPFEDEADAIRIAN
+427 IPFKDEEDAIRIAN

-448 GAVWTRDVGRAHRV
+448 GGVWTRDVGRAHRV

-469 TFWVNSYK
+469 TFWVNGYK

-512 VETAAQPAAN
+512 VETAAKPAAS

>member
-1 MSLMTAPQ
+1 MSTQKLL
-9 STRVSHRIQE
+9 E
-19 LMQPFREGRCVQ
+19 LMRPYWGDRSVVGSYVGGEFVQ
-31 GADGMD
+31 GN
-37 ADMADSVIG
+37 
-46 SLIDGTFV
+46 
-54 IGTGAPI
+54 GAPV

-66 HDDSLMLSYPDAD
+66 HDDSVLLTFPDAD
-79 ASQVA
+79 QSLVA
-84 LAAQVTRRAQAEWWA
+84 LADAAAKTAQQQWWA
-99 LTAQARGRAMYH
+99 LTAQARGRAIYQI
-111 VGALI
+111 GALV
-116 REQAGVLAELESL
+116 RAEAESL
-129 TANKPIRDA
+129 AHIESITANKPIRDA
-138 RVEVAKVAEMFEYY
+138 RVEVQKVAEMFEYY

-217 ALSSLVLG
+217 AFTSLVLG

-230 AGVPRGLVNVIA
+230 AGVPKGLVSIIA
-242 GYGHTI
+242 GFGHTI
-248 GQAFIAEGDVRKVV
+248 GQAFIAKADIRKVV

-271 HIATAAAQRCIPV
+271 HIAVAAAQRCIPA
-284 VLELGGKSANIVFED
+284 VLELGGKSANIVFDD
-299 ADLEVALRGAQA
+299 ADLDVALRGAQA

-330 ASIFDRFT
+330 ESIFEKFT
-338 AALAEA
+338 NALAAA
-344 ATQFAVGN
+344 ATNFKVG
-352 PLDPDT
+352 DPRDPET
-358 QIGPINNAKQYQHV
+358 QIGPINNAKQYAHV
-372 KAMLTGALKEG
+372 KNMVQSAVQDGAILVGEH
-383 AVLEGSSA
+383 AN
-391 DPIPDAPGYYINPTV
+391 PIPDLPGYYINPTV
-406 LTGHNALTCA
+406 LSGTNDLPCA
-416 QEEIFGPVVIA
+416 QEEIFGPVVVA
-427 IPFEDEADAIRIAN
+427 IPFKDEADAIRIAN

-462 ARQVRAG
+462 AKEVRAG

-512 VETAAQPAAN
+512 VETAAKPAAN

>member
-1 MSLMTAPQ
+1 MSTA
-9 STRVSHRIQE
+9 RILE
-19 LMQPFREGRCVQ
+19 LMRPYWGDR
-31 GADGMD
+31 
-37 ADMADSVIG
+37 SVIASYVG
-46 SLIDGTFV
+46 GQFIEGH
-54 IGTGAPI
+54 GAPV

-66 HDDSLMLSYPDAD
+66 HDDSLLLSFPDAD
-79 ASQVA
+79 ESLVEVA
-84 LAAQVTRRAQAEWWA
+84 DKAAKAAQQQWWA
-99 LTAQARGRAMYH
+99 LTAQARGRAMYQ
-111 VGALI
+111 VGNLI
-116 REQAGVLAELESL
+116 RDELENLAQIESL

-138 RVEVAKVAEMFEYY
+138 RVEVLKVAEMFEYY

-158 LHGEVIPVPTSHLN
+158 LHGEIIPVPTTHLN

-189 APIFTAGWQIAPA
+189 APIFTCGWQIAPA

-217 ALSSLVLG
+217 PLSSLMVG

-230 AGVPRGLVNVIA
+230 AGVPKGLVNVIA
-242 GYGHTI
+242 GFGHSI
-248 GQAFIAEGDVRKVV
+248 GQAFIAKADIRKVV

-271 HIATAAAQRCIPV
+271 HIAVAAAQRCIPA
-284 VLELGGKSANIVFED
+284 VLELGGKSANIVFDD

-330 ASIFDRFT
+330 ESIFEKFT
-338 AALAEA
+338 NALAVA
-344 ATQFAVGN
+344 ATQFKVG
-352 PLDPDT
+352 DPSDPET
-358 QIGPINNAKQYQHV
+358 QIGPINNAKQYNHV
-372 KAMLTGALKEG
+372 KNMVEQALKDG
-383 AVLEGSSA
+383 AKLVGEHA
-391 DPIPDAPGYYINPTV
+391 DPIPEKPGYYINPTV
-406 LTGHNALTCA
+406 LAGSNELYCA
-416 QEEIFGPVVIA
+416 QEEIFGPVVVA
-427 IPFEDEADAIRIAN
+427 IPFKDEEDAIRIAN

-448 GAVWTRDVGRAHRV
+448 GGVWTRDVGRAHRV

-469 TFWVNSYK
+469 TFWVNGYK

-512 VETAAQPAAN
+512 VETAAKPAAS

>member
-1 MSLMTAPQ
+1 MSTA
-9 STRVSHRIQE
+9 RI
-19 LMQPFREGRCVQ
+19 LDLLRPYWGDR
-31 GADGMD
+31 
-37 ADMADSVIG
+37 SVIASYVG
-46 SLIDGTFV
+46 GEFV
-54 IGTGAPI
+54 EGHGAPV

-66 HDDSLMLSYPDAD
+66 HDDSVLLTFPDAD
-79 ASQVA
+79 ESLVE
-84 LAAQVTRRAQAEWWA
+84 LADKAAKTAQAQWWA
-99 LTAQARGRAMYH
+99 LTAQARGRAMYQI
-111 VGALI
+111 GSLI
-116 REQAGVLAELESL
+116 REEQENLAQIESL

-138 RVEVAKVAEMFEYY
+138 RVEVLKVAEMFEYY

-158 LHGEVIPVPTSHLN
+158 LHGEIIPVPTTHLN

-189 APIFTAGWQIAPA
+189 APIFTCGWQIAPA

-217 ALSSLVLG
+217 PLSSLMIG

-230 AGVPRGLVNVIA
+230 AGVPKGLVNVIA
-242 GYGHTI
+242 GFGHSI
-248 GQAFIAEGDVRKVV
+248 GQAFIAKADIRKVV

-271 HIATAAAQRCIPV
+271 HIAVAAAQRCIPA

-330 ASIFDRFT
+330 ESIFEKFT
-338 AALAEA
+338 NALAVA
-344 ATQFAVGN
+344 ATQFKVG
-352 PLDPDT
+352 DPSDPET
-358 QIGPINNAKQYQHV
+358 QIGPINNAKQYNHV
-372 KAMLTGALKEG
+372 KTMVEGALKDG
-383 AVLEGSSA
+383 AKLVGKDA
-391 DPIPDAPGYYINPTV
+391 DPIPSKPGYYVNPTV
-406 LTGHNALTCA
+406 LAGTNDLYCA
-416 QEEIFGPVVIA
+416 QEEIFGPVVVA
-427 IPFEDEADAIRIAN
+427 IPFKDEEDAIRIAN

-448 GAVWTRDVGRAHRV
+448 GGVWTRDVGRAHRV
-462 ARQVRAG
+462 AKQVRAG
-469 TFWVNSYK
+469 TFWVNGYK

-512 VETAAQPAAN
+512 VETAAKPAAS

>member
-1 MSLMTAPQ
+1 MSTAK
-9 STRVSHRIQE
+9 ILE
-19 LMQPFREGRCVQ
+19 LMRPYWGDR
-31 GADGMD
+31 
-37 ADMADSVIG
+37 SVIASYVG
-46 SLIDGTFV
+46 GQFIEGH
-54 IGTGAPI
+54 GAPV

-66 HDDSLMLSYPDAD
+66 HDDSLLLSFPDAD
-79 ASQVA
+79 ELLVEVA
-84 LAAQVTRRAQAEWWA
+84 DKAARAAQQQWWA
-99 LTAQARGRAMYH
+99 LTAQARGRAMYQ
-111 VGALI
+111 VGNLI
-116 REQAGVLAELESL
+116 RDELENLAQIESL

-138 RVEVAKVAEMFEYY
+138 RVEVLKVAEMFEYY

-158 LHGEVIPVPTSHLN
+158 LHGEIIPVPTTHLN

-189 APIFTAGWQIAPA
+189 APIFTCGWQIAPA

-217 ALSSLVLG
+217 PLSSLMVG

-230 AGVPRGLVNVIA
+230 AGVPKGLVNVIA
-242 GYGHTI
+242 GFGHSI
-248 GQAFIAEGDVRKVV
+248 GQAFIAKADIRKVV

-271 HIATAAAQRCIPV
+271 HIAVAAAQRCIPA
-284 VLELGGKSANIVFED
+284 VLELGGKSANIVFDD

-330 ASIFDRFT
+330 ESIFEKFT
-338 AALAEA
+338 NALAVA
-344 ATQFAVGN
+344 ATQFRVG
-352 PLDPDT
+352 DPSDPET
-358 QIGPINNAKQYQHV
+358 QIGPINNAKQYNHV
-372 KAMLTGALKEG
+372 KNMVEQALKDG
-383 AVLEGSSA
+383 AKLVGEHA
-391 DPIPDAPGYYINPTV
+391 DPIPEKPGYYINPTV
-406 LTGHNALTCA
+406 LAGTNALYCA
-416 QEEIFGPVVIA
+416 QEEIFGPVVVA
-427 IPFEDEADAIRIAN
+427 IPFKDEEDAIRIAN

-448 GAVWTRDVGRAHRV
+448 GGVWTRDVGRAHRV

-469 TFWVNSYK
+469 TFWVNGYK

-512 VETAAQPAAN
+512 VETAAKPAAS

>member
-1 MSLMTAPQ
+1 MSTAK
-9 STRVSHRIQE
+9 ILE
-19 LMQPFREGRCVQ
+19 LMRPYWGDR
-31 GADGMD
+31 
-37 ADMADSVIG
+37 SVIASYVG
-46 SLIDGTFV
+46 GQFIEGH
-54 IGTGAPI
+54 GAPV

-66 HDDSLMLSYPDAD
+66 HDDSLLLGFPDAD
-79 ASQVA
+79 ESLVEVA
-84 LAAQVTRRAQAEWWA
+84 DKAAKAAQQQWWA
-99 LTAQARGRAMYH
+99 LTAQARGRAMYQ
-111 VGALI
+111 VGNLI
-116 REQAGVLAELESL
+116 RDELENLAQIESL

-138 RVEVAKVAEMFEYY
+138 RVEVLKVAEMFEYY

-158 LHGEVIPVPTSHLN
+158 LHGEIIPVPTTHLN

-189 APIFTAGWQIAPA
+189 APIFTCGWQIAPA

-217 ALSSLVLG
+217 PLSSLMVG

-230 AGVPRGLVNVIA
+230 AGVPKGLVNVIA
-242 GYGHTI
+242 GFGHSI
-248 GQAFIAEGDVRKVV
+248 GQAFIAKADIRKVV

-271 HIATAAAQRCIPV
+271 HIAVAAAQRCIPA
-284 VLELGGKSANIVFED
+284 VLELGGKSANIVFDD

-330 ASIFDRFT
+330 ESIFEKFT
-338 AALAEA
+338 NALAVA
-344 ATQFAVGN
+344 ATQFKVG
-352 PLDPDT
+352 DPSDPET
-358 QIGPINNAKQYQHV
+358 QIGPINNAKQYNHV
-372 KAMLTGALKEG
+372 KNMVEQALKDG
-383 AVLEGSSA
+383 AKLVGEHA
-391 DPIPDAPGYYINPTV
+391 DPIPEKPGYYINPTV
-406 LTGHNALTCA
+406 LAGSNALYCA
-416 QEEIFGPVVIA
+416 QEEIFGPVVVA
-427 IPFEDEADAIRIAN
+427 IPFKDEEDAICIAN

-448 GAVWTRDVGRAHRV
+448 GGVWTRDVGRAHRV

-469 TFWVNSYK
+469 TFWVNGYK

-512 VETAAQPAAN
+512 VETAAKPAAS